1 MFRTTYKK
9 FFFVFYDLSKVDW
22 KILVVGNGQ
31 TKDSQKKKLKIF
43 FFNILILLKNFQFF
57 TSRTNP

>member
-9 FFFVFYDLSKVDW
+9 FVFVFYDLSKVDW

-31 TKDSQKKKLKIF
+31 TLDSQKKNQNF
-43 FFNILILLKNFQFF
+43 FFQYFDTTKKFPIFYFKD
-57 TSRTNP
+57 